1 MALSPADFYAYS
13 RATGA
18 PVPEDPEE
26 RARIAPDVLEYRRNQ
41 LKAPQQEEN
50 RPIDPLSIGIGL
62 GLAAAGGIGGFMAT
76 KRLLKGPA
84 RSVTAPVRPVNLDEI
99 VERRPVAERIRKEYT
114 PKETA
119 PSVVEPSRVVEQQ
132 QTQIPD
138 PWSGQEK
145 VPPKSFARQF
155 LEDEGSLAP
164 VVEKREQ
171 PSGQFTELPTK
182 ANQPGTFSDLTS
194 IQESLLNQARN
205 QTVNAV
211 EAGEDQVVQRINA
224 KSALK
229 AHAPGSKFAAQAA
242 QTSAQLQALMDAGIE
257 DFELKARLNQYAST
271 GKSEFLSLDFN
282 PSVVGKE
289 NFARALGVVEPQF
302 VSTQNLPGG
311 GLIGGTLI
319 NPEGEIR
326 TSAFAKTQ
334 PTIRTVSASGGE
346 ENWEPISEA
355 LTGLV
360 GGVSTATVPYKQS
373 EQYEQAINN
382 FRQHWDTELQKHLS
396 GEGSNIT
403 RPARQERLVDAFDL
417 DMPVRL
423 QNVEELN
430 DAGELVTKK
439 EKVLY
444 RDILPQDVV
453 QDIEQGRQRVL
464 PVPFLVNKE
473 RALAVAKADPSI
485 ENRMEAAAWKET
497 GRALANAYEAIVAP
511 LENSRYIADVAEGR
525 FFIPGE
531 PDLIPAKGRGSEK
544 GKLVGG
550 IKEERLPEPIYPLVF
565 GQKSIGEG
573 SSARTIN
580 VVHFPTESGT
590 YEISNWQQFEN
601 RVPQLLDTEGN
612 PQVVSPAQ
620 QRDYIMTQPMAI
632 RKAKRV
638 SAGTDE
644 QGNPVQKMVEMFNKK
659 GEKYEAPLV
668 RFQNEIVSAPLQVL
682 NAKTGKTISN
692 FGQLNRES
700 FTSLVNL
707 VRSKLPEY
715 DQHNY
720 TVIAEKLDQVL
731 QETQGIKLPVLSS
744 DTAFN
749 FIEDVLGRP
758 KSRATQVRYGTL
770 GSEGQIFPMKDE
782 DAVRLGIAIKVPGK
796 NPSAGRQDPS
806 LSRSEVGAPTLNIA
820 QSAKTEQ
827 QWEQTGWN
835 PEDWQETR
843 EYGEE
848 GLGIARGEQVELGS
862 ARRPGLLQRKMA
874 PATTGLG
881 AEMQTLQ
888 KLSQSIKGE
897 DWRKQFPHLFPQKQT
912 EEVLPGNLEVVT
924 QQLMAQAGRRA
935 GKRRNR

>member
-1 MALSPADFYAYS
+1 MALSPVDFYAYS

-26 RARIAPDVLEYRRNQ
+26 RARLAPEVIEFRRNQ
-41 LKAPQQEEN
+41 LKSTEEQP
-50 RPIDPLSIGIGL
+50 RQTVDPLSIGIGL
-62 GLAAAGGIGGFMAT
+62 GLAAAGGIGGALGIR
-76 KRLLKGPA
+76 RLMKGPA
-84 RSVTAPVRPVNLDEI
+84 RSVTTPVRPVDLETI
-99 VERRPVAERIRKEYT
+99 TQRKPTVERITKEYV
-114 PKETA
+114 PSKEATEVQPSMVA
-119 PSVVEPSRVVEQQ
+119 PSQAAQQ
-132 QTQIPD
+132 ETPAA
-138 PWSGQEK
+138 
-145 VPPKSFARQF
+145 PKTFAREF
-155 LEDEGSLAP
+155 LEETGSLEP
-164 VVEKREQ
+164 LTEKREQ
-171 PSGQFTELPTK
+171 PSGQFTELPAR

-205 QTVNAV
+205 QAVNAV

-224 KSALK
+224 KSALR
-229 AHAPGSKFAAQAA
+229 AHAPGAKAAQSA
-242 QTSAQLQALMDAGIE
+242 QTSAQLQALMDAGVD

-289 NFARALGVVEPQF
+289 NFARALGVIEPQF
-302 VSTQNLPGG
+302 VATQNLPGG

-396 GEGSNIT
+396 GEASNIT
-403 RPARQERLVDAFDL
+403 RPARQERLVDTFDL

-423 QNVEELN
+423 RNVEELN

-439 EKVLY
+439 EQVLY

-473 RALAVAKADPSI
+473 RAIAIAKADPSI
-485 ENRMEAAAWKET
+485 ENRMEAAAWKQT
-497 GRALANAYEAIVAP
+497 GRSLAHAYEAIVAP
-511 LENSRYIADVAEGR
+511 VESSRYIPDVAEGR
-525 FFIPGE
+525 FFVPGE
-531 PDLIPAKGRGSEK
+531 PDLVPARGAGSEK

-550 IKEERLPEPIYPLVF
+550 IREERLPEPIYPLVF

-573 SSARTIN
+573 ASARTIN

-590 YEISNWQQFEN
+590 YEISNWQQFQN

-612 PQVVSPAQ
+612 PLVVSPAQ

-659 GEKYEAPLV
+659 GEKYKAPLV

-707 VRSKLPEY
+707 VRNKLPEQA
-715 DQHNY
+715 QHNY
-720 TVIAEKLDQVL
+720 TIIAEKLDQVL

-758 KSRATQVRYGTL
+758 RSRATQVRYGTL

-806 LSRSEVGAPTLNIA
+806 LFRSEIGAPTLNIA

-827 QWEQTGWN
+827 RWEQTGWN
-835 PEDWQETR
+835 PEDWQEAR

-862 ARRPGLLQRKMA
+862 TRRPGLLQRQMA
-874 PATTGLG
+874 PATTGPG
-881 AEMQTLQ
+881 AEMQNLQ
-888 KLSQSIKGE
+888 RQLQSVKGE
-897 DWRKQFPHLFPQKQT
+897 NWKKQFPHLFPQKQT

>member
-114 PKETA
+114 PKETT

-224 KSALK
+224 KSALR

-242 QTSAQLQALMDAGIE
+242 QTSAQVQALMDAGID

-326 TSAFAKTQ
+326 ISAFAKTQ

-707 VRSKLPEY
+707 VRNKLPEY

-731 QETQGIKLPVLSS
+731 QETQGVKLPVLSS

-862 ARRPGLLQRKMA
+862 ARRPGLLQRQMT
-874 PATTGLG
+874 PATTGPG
-881 AEMQTLQ
+881 AEMQSLRQRLAT
-888 KLSQSIKGE
+888 IK
-897 DWRKQFPHLFPQKQT
+897 PP
-912 EEVLPGNLEVVT
+912 EVATSNEPLPSNLEVVT